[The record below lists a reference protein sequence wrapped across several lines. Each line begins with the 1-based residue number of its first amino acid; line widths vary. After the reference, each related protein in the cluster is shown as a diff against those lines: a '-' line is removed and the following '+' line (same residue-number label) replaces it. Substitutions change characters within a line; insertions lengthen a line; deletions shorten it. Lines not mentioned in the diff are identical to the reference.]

1 MYLKISFNIMDL
13 IQKNQFDNHQGLKLF
28 MDHIDNLSNPDMNNL
43 MNIDFAM
50 RDHMDDTDLMLPR
63 TCAEFPRISSGYVS
77 RSQDQVKPW
86 GDKSDPVYCDPH
98 IDENMQ
104 RLNDEQYETGIWYFT
119 GYPLTDHHEFAGV
132 PNVWRGL

>member
-1 MYLKISFNIMDL
+1 
-13 IQKNQFDNHQGLKLF
+13 
-28 MDHIDNLSNPDMNNL
+28 MNNL

-50 RDHMDDTDLMLPR
+50 RDHIDDTDLMMPR

-77 RSQDQVKPW
+77 KSQDQVKPW
-86 GDKSDPVYCDPH
+86 GDKSNPVYCDPH